1 MILDLDLKKAIKFCD
16 ANKVEIILHNDGF
29 YRILIGFPYNNESK
43 QYSNPL
49 IGLFSEIEIYEQ
61 RKTDRVI

>member
-16 ANKVEIILHNDGF
+16 THKVEIILHNDGF

-43 QYSNPL
+43 
-49 IGLFSEIEIYEQ
+49 
-61 RKTDRVI
+61 